1 MIVHKAYSTATI
13 GTVRRNIFHSWRC
26 WALLL
31 LGLLDEGQGG
41 PVIAMTGP
49 GLGFRNMLE
58 QDMLSIIEN
67 EEAAQSIDWNKP
79 VVHVVSALILLS

>member
-1 MIVHKAYSTATI
+1 M
-13 GTVRRNIFHSWRC
+13 
-26 WALLL
+26 
-31 LGLLDEGQGG
+31 
-41 PVIAMTGP
+41 IAMTGP

-58 QDMLSIIEN
+58 QDILSIIEN